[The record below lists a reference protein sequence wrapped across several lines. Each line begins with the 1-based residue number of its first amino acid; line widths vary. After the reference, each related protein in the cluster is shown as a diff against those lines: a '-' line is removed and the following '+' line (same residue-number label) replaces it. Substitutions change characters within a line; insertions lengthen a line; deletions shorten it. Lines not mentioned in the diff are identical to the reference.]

1 MSEIRLIFIRHGE
14 AANAWGDH
22 HDPDLS
28 ENGLY
33 QAQKLVNHHLENGG
47 ISRYEKI
54 KFFQKN
60 ILKNTNIKLYQELV
74 DNYGKILKEKLI
86 KAEISKGVF
95 KIKQFFPNSKITVV
109 SGSDQNELRW
119 LFKEKRIDHLF
130 NNGIFGSPKNK
141 IEILEEI
148 FSEFKGQEKSIFIGD
163 SKYDFE
169 VSKFFKIDRVS
180 IKPTMRPPSSIY
192 FLLGPLV
199 FCVNGTPSDSVWFC
213 LNFTASMVS
222 LFLLKWSSR
231 INLVSKRLCFLSEVL
246 TSSKDLIVSFT

>member
-1 MSEIRLIFIRHGE
+1 MKNYTHLFFDCDGVILNSNQIKTDAFYKLAFNFGE
-14 AANAWGDH
+14 
-22 HDPDLS
+22 L
-28 ENGLY
+28 
-33 QAQKLVNHHLENGG
+33 QAQKLVNYHIENGG

-60 ILKNTNIKLYQELV
+60 ILKNKNIKLYQELV

-95 KIKQFFPNSKITVV
+95 KIKKFFPNSKITVV

-130 NNGIFGSPKNK
+130 NNVIFGSPKNK

-148 FSEFKGQEKSIFIGD
+148 FSGFKGEEKSIFLGD

-169 VSKFFKIDRVS
+169 VSKFFKIDFAFIS
-180 IKPTMRPPSSIY
+180 EW
-192 FLLGPLV
+192 
-199 FCVNGTPSDSVWFC
+199 SDLSDWTKF
-213 LNFTASMVS
+213 A
-222 LFLLKWSSR
+222 R
-231 INLVSKRLCFLSEVL
+231 INKIKTFKDILSFLENY
-246 TSSKDLIVSFT
+246 K

>member
-1 MSEIRLIFIRHGE
+1 MKNYSHLFFDCDGVILNSNQIKTDAFYKLAFNFGE
-14 AANAWGDH
+14 
-22 HDPDLS
+22 L
-28 ENGLY
+28 
-33 QAQKLVNHHLENGG
+33 QAQKLVNYHLENGG

-60 ILKNTNIKLYQELV
+60 ILKNTNIKLYQKLV

-119 LFKEKRIDHLF
+119 LFKEKKIDHIF

-148 FSEFKGQEKSIFIGD
+148 FSGFKGEEKSIFIGD

-169 VSKFFKIDRVS
+169 VSKFFKIDFAFISEWSDLSDWTKFAS
-180 IKPTMRPPSSIY
+180 INKIKTFKDILS
-192 FLLGPLV
+192 FLE
-199 FCVNGTPSDSVWFC
+199 NH
-213 LNFTASMVS
+213 
-222 LFLLKWSSR
+222 K
-231 INLVSKRLCFLSEVL
+231 
-246 TSSKDLIVSFT
+246 

>member
-1 MSEIRLIFIRHGE
+1 MKNYSHLFFDCDGVILNSNKIKTDAFYKLALNFGE
-14 AANAWGDH
+14 
-22 HDPDLS
+22 L
-28 ENGLY
+28 

-60 ILKNTNIKLYQELV
+60 ILKNKNIKLYQELV
-74 DNYGKILKEKLI
+74 DNYGTIVKEKLM

-148 FSEFKGQEKSIFIGD
+148 FSKFKGEEQSIFIGD

-169 VSKFFKIDRVS
+169 VSKIFKIDFAFIS
-180 IKPTMRPPSSIY
+180 EW
-192 FLLGPLV
+192 
-199 FCVNGTPSDSVWFC
+199 SDLSDWTKF
-213 LNFTASMVS
+213 A
-222 LFLLKWSSR
+222 R
-231 INLVSKRLCFLSEVL
+231 INKIKTFKDILSFLENH
-246 TSSKDLIVSFT
+246 K

>member
-1 MSEIRLIFIRHGE
+1 MKKYSHLFFDCDGVILNSNKIKTDAFYKLALNFGE
-14 AANAWGDH
+14 
-22 HDPDLS
+22 L
-28 ENGLY
+28 

-60 ILKNTNIKLYQELV
+60 ILKNTNIRLYQELV
-74 DNYGKILKEKLI
+74 VNYGKILKEKLI

-148 FSEFKGQEKSIFIGD
+148 FSGFKGEEKSIFIGD

-169 VSKFFKIDRVS
+169 VSKFFKIDFAFIS
-180 IKPTMRPPSSIY
+180 EW
-192 FLLGPLV
+192 
-199 FCVNGTPSDSVWFC
+199 SDLSDWTKF
-213 LNFTASMVS
+213 A
-222 LFLLKWSSR
+222 R
-231 INLVSKRLCFLSEVL
+231 INKIKTFKDILCFLENH
-246 TSSKDLIVSFT
+246 K

>member
-1 MSEIRLIFIRHGE
+1 MKKYSHLFFDCDGVILNSNKIKTDAFYKLALNFGE
-14 AANAWGDH
+14 
-22 HDPDLS
+22 L
-28 ENGLY
+28 

-95 KIKQFFPNSKITVV
+95 KIKKFFPNSKISVV

-148 FSEFKGQEKSIFIGD
+148 FSGFKGEEKSIFIGD

-169 VSKFFKIDRVS
+169 VSKFFKIDFAFIS
-180 IKPTMRPPSSIY
+180 EW
-192 FLLGPLV
+192 
-199 FCVNGTPSDSVWFC
+199 SDLSDWTKF
-213 LNFTASMVS
+213 A
-222 LFLLKWSSR
+222 R
-231 INLVSKRLCFLSEVL
+231 INKIKTFKDILSFLENQ
-246 TSSKDLIVSFT
+246 K

>member
-1 MSEIRLIFIRHGE
+1 MKNYSHLFFDCDGVILNSNKIKTDAFYKLALVFGE
-14 AANAWGDH
+14 LH
-22 HDPDLS
+22 
-28 ENGLY
+28 
-33 QAQKLVNHHLENGG
+33 AQKLVNHHLENGG

-95 KIKQFFPNSKITVV
+95 KIKQFFPSSKIIVV

-130 NNGIFGSPKNK
+130 DNGIFGSPKNK

-148 FSEFKGQEKSIFIGD
+148 FSEFKGEEKSIFIGD

-169 VSKFFKIDRVS
+169 VSKFFKIDFAFITEWSDLADWNSFAR
-180 IKPTMRPPSSIY
+180 IKKIKTFKDVLS
-192 FLLGPLV
+192 FLE
-199 FCVNGTPSDSVWFC
+199 NY
-213 LNFTASMVS
+213 
-222 LFLLKWSSR
+222 K
-231 INLVSKRLCFLSEVL
+231 
-246 TSSKDLIVSFT
+246 

>member
-1 MSEIRLIFIRHGE
+1 MKNYSHLFFDCDGVILNSNKIKTDAFYKLALSFGE
-14 AANAWGDH
+14 
-22 HDPDLS
+22 
-28 ENGLY
+28 LY
-33 QAQKLVNHHLENGG
+33 AQKLLIHHLENGG

-95 KIKQFFPNSKITVV
+95 KIKNFFPNSKITVV

-119 LFKEKRIDHLF
+119 LFKEKKIDHIF

-148 FSEFKGQEKSIFIGD
+148 FSGFKGEEKSIFIGD

-169 VSKFFKIDRVS
+169 VSKFFKTAPKSVL
-180 IKPTMRPPSSIY
+180 SSSGAWVEHVKISASV
-192 FLLGPLV
+192 FLLPQT
-199 FCVNGTPSDSVWFC
+199 N
-213 LNFTASMVS
+213 
-222 LFLLKWSSR
+222 
-231 INLVSKRLCFLSEVL
+231 RL
-246 TSSKDLIVSFT
+246 

>member
-1 MSEIRLIFIRHGE
+1 MKKYSHLFFDCDGVILNSNKIKTDAFYKLALNFGE
-14 AANAWGDH
+14 
-22 HDPDLS
+22 L
-28 ENGLY
+28 
-33 QAQKLVNHHLENGG
+33 QAKKLVNHHLENGG

-148 FSEFKGQEKSIFIGD
+148 FSGFKGEEKSIFIGD

-169 VSKFFKIDRVS
+169 VSKFFKIDFAFIS
-180 IKPTMRPPSSIY
+180 EW
-192 FLLGPLV
+192 
-199 FCVNGTPSDSVWFC
+199 SDLSDWTKF
-213 LNFTASMVS
+213 A
-222 LFLLKWSSR
+222 R
-231 INLVSKRLCFLSEVL
+231 INKIKTFKDILSFLENH
-246 TSSKDLIVSFT
+246 K

>member
-1 MSEIRLIFIRHGE
+1 MKNYSHLFFDCDGVILNSNKIKTDAFYKLALNFGE
-14 AANAWGDH
+14 
-22 HDPDLS
+22 L
-28 ENGLY
+28 
-33 QAQKLVNHHLENGG
+33 QAQKLVNYHLENGG

-95 KIKQFFPNSKITVV
+95 KIKNFFPKSKISVV

-148 FSEFKGQEKSIFIGD
+148 FSGFKGEEKSIFIGD

-169 VSKFFKIDRVS
+169 VSKFFKIDFAFIS
-180 IKPTMRPPSSIY
+180 EW
-192 FLLGPLV
+192 
-199 FCVNGTPSDSVWFC
+199 SDLSDWTKF
-213 LNFTASMVS
+213 A
-222 LFLLKWSSR
+222 R
-231 INLVSKRLCFLSEVL
+231 INKIKTFKDILSFLENH
-246 TSSKDLIVSFT
+246 K

>member
-1 MSEIRLIFIRHGE
+1 MKNYSHLFFDCDGVILNSNKIKTDAFYKLALNFGE
-14 AANAWGDH
+14 
-22 HDPDLS
+22 L
-28 ENGLY
+28 

-109 SGSDQNELRW
+109 SGSDQNELRR

-148 FSEFKGQEKSIFIGD
+148 FSKFKGEEQSIFIGD

-169 VSKFFKIDRVS
+169 VSKLFKIDFAFIS
-180 IKPTMRPPSSIY
+180 EWSE
-192 FLLGPLV
+192 LADW
-199 FCVNGTPSDSVWFC
+199 DSF
-213 LNFTASMVS
+213 A
-222 LFLLKWSSR
+222 R
-231 INLVSKRLCFLSEVL
+231 INKIKTFKDILSFLENQ
-246 TSSKDLIVSFT
+246 K

>member
-1 MSEIRLIFIRHGE
+1 MKNYSHLFFDCDGVILNSNKIKTDAFYKLALNFGE
-14 AANAWGDH
+14 
-22 HDPDLS
+22 L
-28 ENGLY
+28 

-95 KIKQFFPNSKITVV
+95 KIKKFFPNSKISVV

-148 FSEFKGQEKSIFIGD
+148 FSGFKGEEKSIFIGD

-169 VSKFFKIDRVS
+169 VSKFFKIDFAFIS
-180 IKPTMRPPSSIY
+180 EW
-192 FLLGPLV
+192 
-199 FCVNGTPSDSVWFC
+199 SDLSDWTKF
-213 LNFTASMVS
+213 A
-222 LFLLKWSSR
+222 R
-231 INLVSKRLCFLSEVL
+231 INKIKTFKDILSFLENH
-246 TSSKDLIVSFT
+246 K

>member
-1 MSEIRLIFIRHGE
+1 MKNYSHLFFDCDGVILNSNKIKTDAFYKLALNFGE
-14 AANAWGDH
+14 LH
-22 HDPDLS
+22 
-28 ENGLY
+28 
-33 QAQKLVNHHLENGG
+33 AQRLVNYHLENGG

-148 FSEFKGQEKSIFIGD
+148 FSRFKGEEKSIFIGD

-169 VSKFFKIDRVS
+169 VSKFFKIDFAFIS
-180 IKPTMRPPSSIY
+180 EW
-192 FLLGPLV
+192 
-199 FCVNGTPSDSVWFC
+199 SDLSDWTKF
-213 LNFTASMVS
+213 A
-222 LFLLKWSSR
+222 R
-231 INLVSKRLCFLSEVL
+231 INKIKTFKDILSFLENH
-246 TSSKDLIVSFT
+246 K

>member
-1 MSEIRLIFIRHGE
+1 MKNYSHLFFDCDGVILNSNKIKTDAFYKLALNFGE
-14 AANAWGDH
+14 
-22 HDPDLS
+22 L
-28 ENGLY
+28 

-148 FSEFKGQEKSIFIGD
+148 FSGFKGEEKSIFIGD

-169 VSKFFKIDRVS
+169 VSKFFKIDFAFIS
-180 IKPTMRPPSSIY
+180 EW
-192 FLLGPLV
+192 
-199 FCVNGTPSDSVWFC
+199 SDLSDWTKF
-213 LNFTASMVS
+213 A
-222 LFLLKWSSR
+222 R
-231 INLVSKRLCFLSEVL
+231 INKIKTFKDILSFLENH
-246 TSSKDLIVSFT
+246 K

>member
-1 MSEIRLIFIRHGE
+1 MKKYSHLFFDCDGVILNSNKIKTDAFYKLALNFGE
-14 AANAWGDH
+14 
-22 HDPDLS
+22 L
-28 ENGLY
+28 

-60 ILKNTNIKLYQELV
+60 ILKNTNIKLYQKLV

-148 FSEFKGQEKSIFIGD
+148 FSGFKGEEKSIFIGD

-169 VSKFFKIDRVS
+169 VSKFFKIDFAF
-180 IKPTMRPPSSIY
+180 I
-192 FLLGPLV
+192 
-199 FCVNGTPSDSVWFC
+199 SD
-213 LNFTASMVS
+213 
-222 LFLLKWSSR
+222 WSELSNWTEFAR
-231 INLVSKRLCFLSEVL
+231 INKIKTFKDILSFLENH
-246 TSSKDLIVSFT
+246 K

>member
-1 MSEIRLIFIRHGE
+1 MKNYSHLFFDCDGVILNSNKIKTDAFYKLALNFGE
-14 AANAWGDH
+14 
-22 HDPDLS
+22 L
-28 ENGLY
+28 

-74 DNYGKILKEKLI
+74 DNYGTIVKEKLM

-119 LFKEKRIDHLF
+119 LFKEKGIDHFF

-141 IEILEEI
+141 IEILDEI
-148 FSEFKGQEKSIFIGD
+148 FSGFKGEEKSIFIGD

-169 VSKFFKIDRVS
+169 VSKFFKIDFAF
-180 IKPTMRPPSSIY
+180 I
-192 FLLGPLV
+192 
-199 FCVNGTPSDSVWFC
+199 SD
-213 LNFTASMVS
+213 
-222 LFLLKWSSR
+222 WSELSNWTEFAR
-231 INLVSKRLCFLSEVL
+231 INKIKTFKDILSFLENH
-246 TSSKDLIVSFT
+246 K

>member
-1 MSEIRLIFIRHGE
+1 MKNYSHLFFDCDGVILNSNKIKTDAFYKLALNFGE
-14 AANAWGDH
+14 
-22 HDPDLS
+22 L
-28 ENGLY
+28 

-148 FSEFKGQEKSIFIGD
+148 FSGFKGEEKSIFIGD

-169 VSKFFKIDRVS
+169 VSKFFKID
-180 IKPTMRPPSSIY
+180 
-192 FLLGPLV
+192 FV
-199 FCVNGTPSDSVWFC
+199 FISEWSDLSDWTKF
-213 LNFTASMVS
+213 A
-222 LFLLKWSSR
+222 R
-231 INLVSKRLCFLSEVL
+231 INKIKTFRDILSFLENH
-246 TSSKDLIVSFT
+246 K

>member
-1 MSEIRLIFIRHGE
+1 MKNYSHLFFDCDGVILNSNKIKTDAFYKLALNFGE
-14 AANAWGDH
+14 
-22 HDPDLS
+22 L
-28 ENGLY
+28 

-119 LFKEKRIDHLF
+119 LFKEKKIDHLF

-148 FSEFKGQEKSIFIGD
+148 FSGFKGEEKSIFIGD

-169 VSKFFKIDRVS
+169 VSKFFKIDFAFIS
-180 IKPTMRPPSSIY
+180 EW
-192 FLLGPLV
+192 
-199 FCVNGTPSDSVWFC
+199 SDLSDWTKF
-213 LNFTASMVS
+213 A
-222 LFLLKWSSR
+222 R
-231 INLVSKRLCFLSEVL
+231 INKIKTFKDILSFLENH
-246 TSSKDLIVSFT
+246 K

>member
-1 MSEIRLIFIRHGE
+1 MKNYSHLFFDCDGVILNSNQIKTDAFYKLAFNFGE
-14 AANAWGDH
+14 
-22 HDPDLS
+22 L
-28 ENGLY
+28 
-33 QAQKLVNHHLENGG
+33 QAQKLVNYHLENGG

-95 KIKQFFPNSKITVV
+95 KIKQFFPNSKITIV

-141 IEILEEI
+141 IEILDEI
-148 FSEFKGQEKSIFIGD
+148 FSGFKGDEKSIFIGD
-163 SKYDFE
+163 SKYDYE
-169 VSKFFKIDRVS
+169 VSKFFKIDFAF
-180 IKPTMRPPSSIY
+180 I
-192 FLLGPLV
+192 
-199 FCVNGTPSDSVWFC
+199 SD
-213 LNFTASMVS
+213 
-222 LFLLKWSSR
+222 WSDLSNWTEFAR
-231 INLVSKRLCFLSEVL
+231 INKIKTFKDILSFLENH
-246 TSSKDLIVSFT
+246 K

>member
-1 MSEIRLIFIRHGE
+1 MKKYSHLFFDCDGVILNSNKIKTDAFYKLALNFGE
-14 AANAWGDH
+14 
-22 HDPDLS
+22 L
-28 ENGLY
+28 

-60 ILKNTNIKLYQELV
+60 ILKNTNTKLYQELV

-148 FSEFKGQEKSIFIGD
+148 FSGFKGEEKSIFIGD

-169 VSKFFKIDRVS
+169 VSKFFKIDFAFIS
-180 IKPTMRPPSSIY
+180 EW
-192 FLLGPLV
+192 
-199 FCVNGTPSDSVWFC
+199 SDLSDWTKF
-213 LNFTASMVS
+213 A
-222 LFLLKWSSR
+222 R
-231 INLVSKRLCFLSEVL
+231 INKIKTFKDILCFLENH
-246 TSSKDLIVSFT
+246 K

>member
-1 MSEIRLIFIRHGE
+1 MKKYSHLFFDCDGVILNSNKIKTDAFYKLALNFGE
-14 AANAWGDH
+14 
-22 HDPDLS
+22 L
-28 ENGLY
+28 

-130 NNGIFGSPKNK
+130 NNGIFGSPRNK

-148 FSEFKGQEKSIFIGD
+148 FSGFKGEEKSIFIGD

-169 VSKFFKIDRVS
+169 VSKFFKIDFAFIS
-180 IKPTMRPPSSIY
+180 EW
-192 FLLGPLV
+192 
-199 FCVNGTPSDSVWFC
+199 SDLSDWNKF
-213 LNFTASMVS
+213 A
-222 LFLLKWSSR
+222 R
-231 INLVSKRLCFLSEVL
+231 INKIKTFKDILSFLENH
-246 TSSKDLIVSFT
+246 K

>member
-1 MSEIRLIFIRHGE
+1 MKNYSHLFFDCDGVILNSNKIKTDAFYKLALSFGE
-14 AANAWGDH
+14 
-22 HDPDLS
+22 
-28 ENGLY
+28 LY
-33 QAQKLVNHHLENGG
+33 AQKLLIHHLENGG

-60 ILKNTNIKLYQELV
+60 ILKNTNIKLYQKLV

-119 LFKEKRIDHLF
+119 LFKEKKIDHIF

-148 FSEFKGQEKSIFIGD
+148 FSGFKGQEKSIFIGD

-169 VSKFFKIDRVS
+169 VSKFFKIDFAFISEWSDLSDWTKFAS
-180 IKPTMRPPSSIY
+180 INKIKTFKDILS
-192 FLLGPLV
+192 FLE
-199 FCVNGTPSDSVWFC
+199 NH
-213 LNFTASMVS
+213 
-222 LFLLKWSSR
+222 K
-231 INLVSKRLCFLSEVL
+231 
-246 TSSKDLIVSFT
+246 

>member
-1 MSEIRLIFIRHGE
+1 MKKYSHLFFDCDGVILNSNKIKTDAFYKLALNFGE
-14 AANAWGDH
+14 
-22 HDPDLS
+22 L
-28 ENGLY
+28 

-148 FSEFKGQEKSIFIGD
+148 FSGFKGDEKSIFIGD

-169 VSKFFKIDRVS
+169 VAKFFKIDFAFIS
-180 IKPTMRPPSSIY
+180 EW
-192 FLLGPLV
+192 
-199 FCVNGTPSDSVWFC
+199 SDLSDWPKF
-213 LNFTASMVS
+213 A
-222 LFLLKWSSR
+222 R
-231 INLVSKRLCFLSEVL
+231 INKIKTFKDILSFLENH
-246 TSSKDLIVSFT
+246 K

>member
-1 MSEIRLIFIRHGE
+1 MKKYSHLFFDCDGVILNSNKIKTDAFYKLALNFGE
-14 AANAWGDH
+14 
-22 HDPDLS
+22 L
-28 ENGLY
+28 

-148 FSEFKGQEKSIFIGD
+148 FSGFKGEEKSIFIGD

-169 VSKFFKIDRVS
+169 VSKFFKIDFAFIS
-180 IKPTMRPPSSIY
+180 EW
-192 FLLGPLV
+192 
-199 FCVNGTPSDSVWFC
+199 SDLSDWTKF
-213 LNFTASMVS
+213 A
-222 LFLLKWSSR
+222 R
-231 INLVSKRLCFLSEVL
+231 INKIKTFRDILSFLENH
-246 TSSKDLIVSFT
+246 K

>member
-1 MSEIRLIFIRHGE
+1 MKNYSHLFFDCDGVILNSNKIKTDAFYKLALNFGE
-14 AANAWGDH
+14 
-22 HDPDLS
+22 L
-28 ENGLY
+28 

-60 ILKNTNIKLYQELV
+60 ILKNKNIKLYQELV

-86 KAEISKGVF
+86 NAEISKGVF

-148 FSEFKGQEKSIFIGD
+148 FSGFKGDEKSIFIGD

-169 VSKFFKIDRVS
+169 VSKFFKIDFAF
-180 IKPTMRPPSSIY
+180 I
-192 FLLGPLV
+192 
-199 FCVNGTPSDSVWFC
+199 SD
-213 LNFTASMVS
+213 
-222 LFLLKWSSR
+222 WSDLSDWTKFAR
-231 INLVSKRLCFLSEVL
+231 INKIKTFKDILSFLENH
-246 TSSKDLIVSFT
+246 K

>member
-1 MSEIRLIFIRHGE
+1 MKNYSHLFFDCDGVILNSNKIKTDAFYKLALNFGE
-14 AANAWGDH
+14 
-22 HDPDLS
+22 L
-28 ENGLY
+28 

-148 FSEFKGQEKSIFIGD
+148 FSGFKGEEKSIFIGD

-169 VSKFFKIDRVS
+169 VSKFFKIDFAFIS
-180 IKPTMRPPSSIY
+180 EWSDLSDWTKFAKINKIKTFKDILS
-192 FLLGPLV
+192 FLE
-199 FCVNGTPSDSVWFC
+199 NH
-213 LNFTASMVS
+213 
-222 LFLLKWSSR
+222 K
-231 INLVSKRLCFLSEVL
+231 
-246 TSSKDLIVSFT
+246 

>member
-1 MSEIRLIFIRHGE
+1 MKNYSHLFFDCDGVILNSNKIKTDAFYKLAI
-14 AANAWGDH
+14 NFGD
-22 HDPDLS
+22 L
-28 ENGLY
+28 

-109 SGSDQNELRW
+109 SGSDQTELRW

-148 FSEFKGQEKSIFIGD
+148 FSKFKGEEQSIFIGD

-169 VSKFFKIDRVS
+169 VSKYFKIDFAFIS
-180 IKPTMRPPSSIY
+180 EWSDLSDWTKFAKFNKIKTFKDILS
-192 FLLGPLV
+192 FLE
-199 FCVNGTPSDSVWFC
+199 NH
-213 LNFTASMVS
+213 
-222 LFLLKWSSR
+222 K
-231 INLVSKRLCFLSEVL
+231 
-246 TSSKDLIVSFT
+246 

>member
-1 MSEIRLIFIRHGE
+1 MKNYSHLFFDCDGVILNSNKIKTDAFYKLALNFGE
-14 AANAWGDH
+14 
-22 HDPDLS
+22 L
-28 ENGLY
+28 
-33 QAQKLVNHHLENGG
+33 QAQKLRNHHLENGG

-86 KAEISKGVF
+86 NAEISKGVF

-148 FSEFKGQEKSIFIGD
+148 FSGFKGEEKSIFIGD

-169 VSKFFKIDRVS
+169 VSKFFKIDFAFIS
-180 IKPTMRPPSSIY
+180 EW
-192 FLLGPLV
+192 
-199 FCVNGTPSDSVWFC
+199 SD
-213 LNFTASMVS
+213 LAD
-222 LFLLKWSSR
+222 WSSFAR
-231 INLVSKRLCFLSEVL
+231 VNNIKTFKDILSFLENH
-246 TSSKDLIVSFT
+246 K

>member
-1 MSEIRLIFIRHGE
+1 MKNYSHLFFDCDGVILNSNKIKTDAFYKLALNFGE
-14 AANAWGDH
+14 
-22 HDPDLS
+22 L
-28 ENGLY
+28 

-148 FSEFKGQEKSIFIGD
+148 FSGFKGEEKSIFIGD

-169 VSKFFKIDRVS
+169 VSKFFKIDFAFIS
-180 IKPTMRPPSSIY
+180 EW
-192 FLLGPLV
+192 
-199 FCVNGTPSDSVWFC
+199 SD
-213 LNFTASMVS
+213 LAD
-222 LFLLKWSSR
+222 WSSFAR
-231 INLVSKRLCFLSEVL
+231 INNIKTFKDILSFLENH
-246 TSSKDLIVSFT
+246 K